1 MAPKRSA
8 SAPDCT
14 ARDVASRSRSKPAT
28 SRALSHSTASG
39 VLRGSGMDRRFIS
52 WVIII
57 MDGRTVFLPRE
68 KTMITMRLLC
78 TIYFLP
84 FSGCFETL
92 LYPGGPHSSHFL
104 VSIFA
109 FDPIARFYALF
120 IFFTIPFRRW
130 VNATGFCDCI
140 CLLAF
145 FFWETPRLGLLY
157 HDLIPGVC
165 TRDVYRHWADF
176 IDADSDSD
184 FIFIFGR

>member
-57 MDGRTVFLPRE
+57 MDGKDGVFASGENDDHDASL
-68 KTMITMRLLC
+68 
-78 TIYFLP
+78 IYYLFLTLQWMFLKP
-84 FSGCFETL
+84 L
-92 LYPGGPHSSHFL
+92 LYTGGPHSSHLL

-140 CLLAF
+140 CLLASF
-145 FFWETPRLGLLY
+145 LGKLL
-157 HDLIPGVC
+157 GC
-165 TRDVYRHWADF
+165 
-176 IDADSDSD
+176 DSYTM
-184 FIFIFGR
+184 I